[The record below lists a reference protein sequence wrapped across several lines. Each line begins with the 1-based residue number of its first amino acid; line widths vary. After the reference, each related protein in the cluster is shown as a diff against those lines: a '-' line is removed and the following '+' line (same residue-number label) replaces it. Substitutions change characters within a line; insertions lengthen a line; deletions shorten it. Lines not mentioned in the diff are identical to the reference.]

1 MTHVLVVDNGEVG
14 RLGRAAALEVAG
26 HRPTAMGWEEAARLV
41 DEPGSTQFDLVLAAL
56 RPDPSSWDRYG
67 SLTTAGKLA
76 RNLPG
81 QPEMVALV
89 WGDGVDNPLLGVRMA
104 RAGISRA
111 VPSTDAGSSDDLHAI
126 VTDATVGVRPTPT
139 SQQLACVG
147 VGVETDPDAVIAWN
161 QDRMDHPEH
170 GPAYRNAFEPMFAQN
185 TCGLSRRQAYALR
198 VGLTKAG
205 RILTPVGRSGG
216 GPVSD
221 VSLPRW
227 SEVIS
232 VANLCR
238 GVDVMSRSA
247 DAVDAVPVPRRFVA

>member
-147 VGVETDPDAVIAWN
+147 VGVETDPDAVIAWI

-170 GPAYRNAFEPMFAQN
+170 GPAYRNAFEPMFA
-185 TCGLSRRQAYALR
+185 R
-198 VGLTKAG
+198 
-205 RILTPVGRSGG
+205 TPV
-216 GPVSD
+216 
-221 VSLPRW
+221 
-227 SEVIS
+227 
-232 VANLCR
+232 A
-238 GVDVMSRSA
+238 
-247 DAVDAVPVPRRFVA
+247 

>member
-1 MTHVLVVDNGEVG
+1 M
-14 RLGRAAALEVAG
+14 
-26 HRPTAMGWEEAARLV
+26 
-41 DEPGSTQFDLVLAAL
+41 
-56 RPDPSSWDRYG
+56 
-67 SLTTAGKLA
+67 
-76 RNLPG
+76 
-81 QPEMVALV
+81 
-89 WGDGVDNPLLGVRMA
+89 DNPLLGVRMA

-147 VGVETDPDAVIAWN
+147 VGVETDPDAVIAWI